1 MSLSTFSS
9 FYFGHTVTS
18 INNSIDFDEGGSELQ
33 ATLNPGDYSL
43 EEYAEEVKRAMD
55 DAGALT
61 YTVTVARATGFMTIA
76 STSNFTLRTLT
87 GTRFGSSA
95 YPMMGF
101 TIVANFTG
109 ASTYTG
115 TLRSGSVYR
124 PQSLLVDHIASE
136 NFVEKTEAV
145 VNESAS
151 GRVQVFTFGTTN
163 FIELTIRLSNDYTQP
178 NSQVQIETQA
188 SGVANLRAFMN
199 YIVTKAKFEYMPDRA
214 VASTFEKVILETT
227 PASRNGTSYKLEEL
241 GSAPGYFSTGKLRLR
256 VVTT

>member
-109 ASTYTG
+109 TNTYTG

-163 FIELTIRLSNDYTQP
+163 FIEFTIRLANDYTQP